1 MKRERSGRKHE
12 KCDPERTSIV
22 FFDNV
27 SMKPELPSFRTI
39 SDGYDRSE
47 VDQFVRASV
56 DECARLRERVA
67 ELDGILGAVL
77 QYLQARRQ
85 PTSERDTLTSKRA
98 GAESTV
104 DTNTPATRVSDR
116 LFLLIAG
123 VVAAL
128 ALISGAIVLEIWPLS
143 QFQHSTS
150 ANTTVTGQ
158 HNIPRPVPAALPA
171 SPPTVTAPDT
181 RATSPPVTPVQS
193 TERSTPVDVDG
204 LMLELEARTECW
216 VGVTLD
222 EDRRV
227 ERLLKQGE
235 HLQVRARNAVVLR
248 VGNAGALSLTINGLA
263 ARSLGPLGRPV
274 TIHMTPA
281 TFRRLM
287 DTPESTVASN

>member
-1 MKRERSGRKHE
+1 
-12 KCDPERTSIV
+12 
-22 FFDNV
+22 
-27 SMKPELPSFRTI
+27 MKPELPSFRTI

-67 ELDGILGAVL
+67 ELDGILEAVL
-77 QYLQARRQ
+77 PYLQVRRQ
-85 PTSERDTLTSKRA
+85 STSKRGMLTKKRA
-98 GAESTV
+98 DAESAV
-104 DTNTPATRVSDR
+104 DTNTSATRVSDR
-116 LFLLIAG
+116 QFLLIAG

-128 ALISGAIVLEIWPLS
+128 PLMSGAIVSDIWPLS
-143 QFQHSTS
+143 QFQHSIS
-150 ANTTVTGQ
+150 ANTTVTGH
-158 HNIPRPVPAALPA
+158 HNTSRPVVPADLPA
-171 SPPTVTAPDT
+171 SPSTVTAPDT
-181 RATSPPVTPVQS
+181 RVTSPPVTPVQS
-193 TERSTPVDVDG
+193 TVRSTPVDVDG
-204 LMLELEARTECW
+204 LTLELEARTECW

-222 EDRRV
+222 GDRRV

-235 HLQVRARNAVVLR
+235 HLQVSARNAVVLR

-263 ARSLGPLGRPV
+263 ASSLGPLGRPV